1 MIEGKQILITGGTGT
16 LGTALVKRLLSGKN
30 GKPESITIFSRGE
43 ARQHEMMGAHREDKL
58 NFIIGDVRDYHAVL
72 GVVANADIVIHT
84 AALKHL
90 KTCEDNPI
98 EAIKTNIG
106 GVQNIVQAIREI
118 NTRPEVVVGVSTDKA
133 CHPVNVYG
141 ATKYLQ
147 ESILIRANKNS
158 TTRFICV
165 RYGNVIASQ
174 GSVIPLFK
182 EQIRKG
188 GPVTVTAPAMTRFLV
203 SQNVAVDT
211 LLSAIESAL
220 PGEIYIPCNL
230 PAATV
235 GDIATT
241 LIDYRDIKVKIVGIK
256 DREKMHET
264 LISSDEMTRML
275 KRGNYYVI
283 TTERQGEP
291 PPFYVSENYVISRGQ
306 LGELF
311 KKEGLI

>member
-1 MIEGKQILITGGTGT
+1 MIDSKRILITGGTGT
-16 LGTALVKRLLSGKN
+16 LGTAIVKRLLSGKN

-43 ARQHEMMGAHREDKL
+43 ARQHEMMVAHREDKL
-58 NFIIGDVRDYHAVL
+58 NFVIGDVRDYQAVL

-141 ATKYLQ
+141 TTKYLQ
-147 ESILIRANKNS
+147 ESILIWANKNS

-188 GPVTVTAPAMTRFLV
+188 GPVTVTDSAMTRFLV
-203 SQNVAVDT
+203 SLNVAVDT
-211 LLSAIESAL
+211 LIAAIESAL

-230 PAATV
+230 SAATV

-241 LIDYRDIKVKIVGIK
+241 LIDYRDIKIKIVGIK

-264 LISSDEMTRML
+264 LISSDEMNRTL
-275 KRGNYYVI
+275 KRDNYYVI
-283 TTERQGEP
+283 TPEAQGGSAIT
-291 PPFYVSENYVISRGQ
+291 YMSQDHVISRGE
-306 LGELF
+306 LSELF